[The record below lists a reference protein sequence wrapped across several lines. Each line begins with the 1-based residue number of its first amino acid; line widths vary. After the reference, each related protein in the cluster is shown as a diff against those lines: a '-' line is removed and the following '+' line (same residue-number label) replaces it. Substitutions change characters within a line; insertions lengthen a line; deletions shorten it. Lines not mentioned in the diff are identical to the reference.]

1 MLSSTVDK
9 LKNEWHFKEI
19 LWHFKEISAFCCGI
33 LRKFCGILRKFLVPK
48 CPNNRGLI
56 FPNNIN
62 NTV

>member
-1 MLSSTVDK
+1 MLSSVVDT
-9 LKNEWHFKEI
+9 LKSEWHFKEI
-19 LWHFKEISAFCCGI
+19 LWHFKEISAFHCGI

-48 CPNNRGLI
+48 CPKKQGLI